1 MSIIAFIQGKI
12 YNIMELERLLDRIK
26 SYTSQDTTLIELSY
40 DFAKQAHQDQKRV
53 SGELYFLHVYEVAM
67 ILAELRMDLSTI
79 AAGLLHDVLE
89 DTKVTREELKKE
101 FGEEIYNLVE
111 GVTKI
116 ESFHFSSRDEET
128 AENWRKMIIATA
140 KDIRVIIIKL
150 ADRLHNMRTLACLDE
165 ERRKDIAYETLT
177 LYAPISHR
185 LGMYNIKNELEDLS
199 FKYLYP
205 KEYEVLKSKLDTLYK
220 ESHMILKRFTDTIQL
235 LLSKA
240 SIEARIIYRTKNLYS
255 VFRKMQRDN
264 KSFEEIEDLLGVRII
279 TDTVLNCY
287 AILGIIHSN
296 FKPVSGSF
304 TDYIAMP
311 KPNLYQSLH
320 TTVISHDGI
329 PIEIQIRTEEMH
341 RVAEYGIAAHWRYKH
356 GDVFDKELNE
366 KLNWAR
372 QWLEWLGD
380 VESPREFMEIFKT
393 ELDIEEIFVFTPKGD
408 VKVLPKGSTP
418 VDFAYHIHTDIGNHC
433 VGARVNSKLVKL
445 NYELKSGDVCEIITK
460 KNATPNKDWLKF
472 VKSPSARAK
481 IKKYLREHNI
491 SDTF

>member
-1 MSIIAFIQGKI
+1 
-12 YNIMELERLLDRIK
+12 MELQKLIDKIK
-26 SYTSQDTTLIELSY
+26 SYTSQDTTIVELAY
-40 DFAKQAHQDQKRV
+40 DFARQSHGEQKRV
-53 SGELYFLHVYEVAM
+53 SGDLYFIHVWEVAM
-67 ILAELRMDLSTI
+67 ILAELRMDLPTI

-101 FGEEIYNLVE
+101 FGDEIYNLVE

-116 ESFHFSSRDEET
+116 ESFHFSSPDEES

-150 ADRLHNMRTLACLDE
+150 ADRLHNMRTLEYLNKE
-165 ERRKDIAYETLT
+165 KQKEIAYETLT

-185 LGMYNIKNELEDLS
+185 LGIYNIKNELEDLS

-205 KEYEVLKSKLDTLYK
+205 KEYEELKSKVDFLYAGAQ
-220 ESHMILKRFTDTIQL
+220 SVLKQFIDDIQN
-235 LLSKA
+235 LLSKS
-240 SIEARIIYRTKNLYS
+240 SIEARILYRTKNLYS
-255 VFRKMQRDN
+255 IFRKIQRYN
-264 KSFEEIEDLLGVRII
+264 KPFEEIQDLLGVRII

-320 TTVISHDGI
+320 TTVVSHNGT
-329 PIEIQIRTEEMH
+329 PIEVQIRTEDMH
-341 RVAEYGIAAHWRYKH
+341 RIAEYGIAAHWRYKH
-356 GDVFDKELNE
+356 GDAFDRELNE

-372 QWLEWLGD
+372 QWLEWLND

-393 ELDIEEIFVFTPKGD
+393 ELDVEEIFVFTPKGD
-408 VKVLPKGSTP
+408 VKALPKGSTP

-433 VGARVNSKLVKL
+433 VGAKVNSKIVKL
-445 NYELKSGDVCEIITK
+445 DYELKSGDVCEIITK
-460 KNATPNKDWLKF
+460 KNAAPNKDWLKF
-472 VKSPSARAK
+472 VKTQSAKSK
-481 IKKYLREHNI
+481 IRKYLREHGI
-491 SDTF
+491 SDT

>member
-1 MSIIAFIQGKI
+1 
-12 YNIMELERLLDRIK
+12 MEFQKLIDKIK
-26 SYTSQDTTLIELSY
+26 SYTSQDTTIVELAY
-40 DFAKQAHQDQKRV
+40 DFARQSHGEQKRV
-53 SGELYFLHVYEVAM
+53 SGDLYFIHVWEVAM
-67 ILAELRMDLSTI
+67 ILAELRMDLPTI

-101 FGEEIYNLVE
+101 FGDEIYNLVE

-116 ESFHFSSRDEET
+116 ESFHFSSPDEES

-150 ADRLHNMRTLACLDE
+150 ADRLHNMRTLEYLNKE
-165 ERRKDIAYETLT
+165 KQKEIAYETLT

-185 LGMYNIKNELEDLS
+185 LGIYNIKNELEDLS

-205 KEYEVLKSKLDTLYK
+205 KEYEELKSKVDFLYAGAQ
-220 ESHMILKRFTDTIQL
+220 SVLKQFIDDIQN
-235 LLSKA
+235 LLSKS
-240 SIEARIIYRTKNLYS
+240 SIEARILYRTKNLYS
-255 VFRKMQRDN
+255 IFRKIQRYN
-264 KSFEEIEDLLGVRII
+264 KPFEEIQDLLGVRII

-320 TTVISHDGI
+320 TTVVSHNGT
-329 PIEIQIRTEEMH
+329 PIEVQIRTEDMH
-341 RVAEYGIAAHWRYKH
+341 RIAEYGIAAHWRYKH
-356 GDVFDKELNE
+356 GDAFDRELNE

-372 QWLEWLGD
+372 QWLEWLND

-393 ELDIEEIFVFTPKGD
+393 ELDVEEIFVFTPKGD
-408 VKVLPKGSTP
+408 VKALPKGSTP

-433 VGARVNSKLVKL
+433 VGAKVNSKIVKL
-445 NYELKSGDVCEIITK
+445 DYELKSGDVCEIITK
-460 KNATPNKDWLKF
+460 KNAAPNKDWLKF
-472 VKSPSARAK
+472 VKTQSAKSK
-481 IKKYLREHNI
+481 IRKYLREHGI
-491 SDTF
+491 SDT

>member
-1 MSIIAFIQGKI
+1 
-12 YNIMELERLLDRIK
+12 MELQKLIDKIK
-26 SYTSQDTTLIELSY
+26 SYTSQDTTIVELAY
-40 DFAKQAHQDQKRV
+40 DFARQSHGEQKRV
-53 SGELYFLHVYEVAM
+53 SGDLYFIHVWEVAM
-67 ILAELRMDLSTI
+67 ILAELRMDLPTI

-101 FGEEIYNLVE
+101 FGDEIYNLVE

-116 ESFHFSSRDEET
+116 ESFHFSSPDEEA

-150 ADRLHNMRTLACLDE
+150 ADRLHNMRTLEYLNKE
-165 ERRKDIAYETLT
+165 KQKEIAYETLT

-185 LGMYNIKNELEDLS
+185 LGIYNIKNELEDLS

-205 KEYEVLKSKLDTLYK
+205 KEYEELKSKVDFLYAGAQ
-220 ESHMILKRFTDTIQL
+220 SVLKQFIDEIQN

-240 SIEARIIYRTKNLYS
+240 SIEARILYRTKNLYS
-255 VFRKMQRDN
+255 IFRKMQRYN
-264 KSFEEIEDLLGVRII
+264 KPFEEIQDLLGVRII

-320 TTVISHDGI
+320 TTVVSHNGT
-329 PIEIQIRTEEMH
+329 PIEVQIRTEEMH
-341 RVAEYGIAAHWRYKH
+341 RIAEYGIAAHWRYKH
-356 GDVFDKELNE
+356 GDAFDRELNE

-372 QWLEWLGD
+372 QWLEWLND

-393 ELDIEEIFVFTPKGD
+393 ELDVEEIFVFTPKGD
-408 VKVLPKGSTP
+408 VKALPKGSTP

-433 VGARVNSKLVKL
+433 VGAKVNSKMVKL
-445 NYELKSGDVCEIITK
+445 DYELKSGDVCEIITK
-460 KNATPNKDWLKF
+460 KNASPNKDWLKF
-472 VKSPSARAK
+472 VKTQSAKSK
-481 IKKYLREHNI
+481 IRKYLRENGI
-491 SDTF
+491 SDT

>member
-1 MSIIAFIQGKI
+1 
-12 YNIMELERLLDRIK
+12 MELQKLIDKIK
-26 SYTSQDTTLIELSY
+26 SYTSQDTTIVELAY
-40 DFAKQAHQDQKRV
+40 DFARQSHGEQKRV
-53 SGELYFLHVYEVAM
+53 SGNLYFIHVWEVAM
-67 ILAELRMDLSTI
+67 ILAELRMDLPTI

-101 FGEEIYNLVE
+101 FGDEIYNLVE

-116 ESFHFSSRDEET
+116 ESFHFSSPDEES

-150 ADRLHNMRTLACLDE
+150 ADRLHNMRTLEYLNKE
-165 ERRKDIAYETLT
+165 KQKEIAYETLT

-185 LGMYNIKNELEDLS
+185 LGIYNIKNELEDLS

-205 KEYEVLKSKLDTLYK
+205 KEYEELKSKVDFLYAGAQ
-220 ESHMILKRFTDTIQL
+220 SVLKQFIDDIQN
-235 LLSKA
+235 LLSKS
-240 SIEARIIYRTKNLYS
+240 SIEARILYRTKNLYS
-255 VFRKMQRDN
+255 IFRKIQRYN
-264 KSFEEIEDLLGVRII
+264 KPFEEIQDLLGVRII

-320 TTVISHDGI
+320 TTVVSHNGT
-329 PIEIQIRTEEMH
+329 PIEVQIRTEDMH
-341 RVAEYGIAAHWRYKH
+341 RIAEYGIAAHWRYKH
-356 GDVFDKELNE
+356 GDAFDRELNE

-372 QWLEWLGD
+372 QWLEWLND

-393 ELDIEEIFVFTPKGD
+393 ELDVEEIFVFTPKGD
-408 VKVLPKGSTP
+408 VKALPKGSTP

-433 VGARVNSKLVKL
+433 VGAKVNSKIVKL
-445 NYELKSGDVCEIITK
+445 DYELKSGDVCEIITK
-460 KNATPNKDWLKF
+460 KNAAPNKDWLKF
-472 VKSPSARAK
+472 VKTQSAKSK
-481 IKKYLREHNI
+481 IRKYLRENGI
-491 SDTF
+491 SDT